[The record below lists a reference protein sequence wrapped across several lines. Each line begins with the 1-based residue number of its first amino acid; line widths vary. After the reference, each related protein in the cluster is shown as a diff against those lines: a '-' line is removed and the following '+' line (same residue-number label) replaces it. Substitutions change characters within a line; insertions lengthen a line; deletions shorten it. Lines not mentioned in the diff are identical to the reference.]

1 MLDASHTQGA
11 GLTTMANH
19 ATPRLMAVA
28 CHGDAQSEMQLLWR
42 LCAALTELPVGPLVV
57 LDGTV
62 TESITN
68 PGLADMLRNGSR
80 AVVTSADD
88 TAWRVIPSFAGLNQ
102 LCYDPSHAP
111 ALTPLAQLLR
121 DQGVVIVY
129 AKAEVL
135 GSLLAGTG
143 VEPLLAV
150 STQHASR
157 ITAYQSL
164 KRMLLNAE
172 LRPTIAAMVR
182 GPLREALA
190 AGQLLSTSLQSCAL
204 QFLGYQ
210 LNALTLSTDT
220 DTPSPDML
228 QLATRLFERAQ
239 PMQSHAWAA
248 AGSC

>member
-11 GLTTMANH
+11 GLTAMANH
-19 ATPRLMAVA
+19 AMPRLMAVA
-28 CHGDAQSEMQLLWR
+28 SHGDAQSEMQLLWR

-62 TESITN
+62 TESASN
-68 PGLADMLRNGSR
+68 PGLADMLRGGSR
-80 AVVTSADD
+80 AAHQPNDD
-88 TAWRVIPSFAGLNQ
+88 STWRVIPSFAGLNQ
-102 LCYDPSHAP
+102 LCYDTSHEP
-111 ALTPLAQLLR
+111 ALHRLARLLR
-121 DQGVVIVY
+121 NQGVVMVY

-135 GSLLAGTG
+135 GSLLAGSG

-157 ITAYQSL
+157 ITAYQAL

-172 LRPTIAAMVR
+172 LRPTIAAMVH

-190 AGQLLSTSLQSCAL
+190 AGQVLSSSLQNCAM
-204 QFLGYQ
+204 QFLGYK
-210 LNALTLSTDT
+210 LNALTLSTDA

-239 PMQSHAWAA
+239 PLQSHAWLA